1 MIIRMIDYVLY
12 NLMEVCLIREK
23 LELSSRLQLY
33 PALLKAKLLSN
44 FFKKIEQMNDYVM
57 FL

>member
-33 PALLKAKLLSN
+33 PSLLKAKLLSN
-44 FFKKIEQMNDYVM
+44 FLKKIEQMNDYVM